1 MPTTKEM
8 SPADAPEDLES
19 LLDLLHLSSLALP
32 VGSFAYSQGLEQAIE
47 SRVIVDYQSAH
58 RWITDCLSM
67 SLGRQEGMLWR
78 RVFDAAAAGDT
89 DQLVLLNTQIFA
101 LKETSELR
109 LESLQMGQSLAHL
122 FSKWPK
128 AAWLSQIHPT
138 PVGWTHTAAH
148 ASLCAAIGLSAQRG
162 AFGFLWSWC
171 ENQVLCIVKHLP
183 LGQTDGQRLLSDIKP
198 VICRVSDEI
207 FSDENQDFGS
217 AAFGFAINS
226 ARHETLYSRLFRS

>member
-1 MPTTKEM
+1 MPTAKEM
-8 SPADAPEDLES
+8 SPMDTPEDLES

-47 SRVIVDYQSAH
+47 SQVVVDYDSAH
-58 RWITDCLSM
+58 RWITDCLVL
-67 SLGRQEGMLWR
+67 SLGRQECMLWR
-78 RVFDAAAAGDT
+78 CAFDAAAAGDT

-101 LKETSELR
+101 VKETSELR

-128 AAWLSQIHPT
+128 AVWLSQTHPT
-138 PVGWTHTAAH
+138 PVGWTYTAAH
-148 ASLCAAIGLSAQRG
+148 ASLCAAIGLSAQHG
-162 AFGFLWSWC
+162 LFGFLWSWC

-183 LGQTDGQRLLSDIKP
+183 LGQTDGQRLLHEIKP
-198 VICRVSDEI
+198 VIHRVSDQL
-207 FSDENQDFGS
+207 FSTDHQDFGG
-217 AAFGFAINS
+217 AAFGFAINC